1 MNLGLL
7 SIVLAGLAW
16 ATPPPSAQP
25 PRAGTQAKREGL
37 ATPASDLALKPA
49 DLSARLRRVE
59 QTVADVG
66 PLSTSL
72 RQVPPDF
79 RTPADFR
86 DVYQIPPGSN
96 SPYAGWFA
104 RQNGGVTAVF
114 PRSQYD
120 LEERG
125 LRAVIPADTRFI
137 LGKIPMGDE
146 LVGPGPNTL
155 SLRVDQR
162 AASTGAGA
170 SQLDARVSPLRID
183 TRAVAPLRWAE
194 SAPPARPTEPP
205 ASPQQLDAAN
215 EARVASTA
223 SESVARLF
231 LDDSYRAGRVDRLL
245 GLSGTRPA
253 KP

>member
-1 MNLGLL
+1 MHLGLL
-7 SIVLAGLAW
+7 SILLAGLAS
-16 ATPPPSAQP
+16 TQPPSAQP
-25 PRAGTQAKREGL
+25 SRAGAQAKREGL
-37 ATPASDLALKPA
+37 ATPASDLVLKRA
-49 DLSARLRRVE
+49 DLSARLQRVE
-59 QTVADVG
+59 QTIADVG
-66 PLSTSL
+66 PLATSL

-104 RQNGGVTAVF
+104 RQNGGITAVF
-114 PRSQYD
+114 PRSRYD
-120 LEERG
+120 LEENG

-137 LGKIPMGDE
+137 LGKIPLGDE
-146 LVGPGPNTL
+146 LAGAGPDTL

-170 SQLDARVSPLRID
+170 GQLDARVSPLRID
-183 TRAVAPLRWAE
+183 TRATTSRPAAE
-194 SAPPARPTEPP
+194 SAPSARPTQ
-205 ASPQQLDAAN
+205 AALSPRQLAAAG
-215 EARVASTA
+215 EARAASAA

-231 LDDSYRAGRVDRLL
+231 LDESYRASRVDRLL